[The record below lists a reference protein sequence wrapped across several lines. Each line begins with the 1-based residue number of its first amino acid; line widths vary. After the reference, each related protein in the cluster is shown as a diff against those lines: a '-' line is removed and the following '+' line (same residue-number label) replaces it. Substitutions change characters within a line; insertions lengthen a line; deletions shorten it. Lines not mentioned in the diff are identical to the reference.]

1 MFHPELKA
9 TDVLAYAMQDSTETL
24 RRMEAGGFPVSA
36 SPPHSMSVMLIT
48 DSKNP
53 DYVALGRS
61 DPQVLSDIPM
71 SEWAMR
77 SLFELDTW
85 NTNGRHPIGAFYG
98 LIMCQDEDEPNRED
112 LPQGDIFVGILQSP
126 TGEEVVAAYAHIED
140 LDDVKPL
147 WTDPRELLEFLNTH
161 YTPADPSV
169 TH

>member
-1 MFHPELKA
+1 
-9 TDVLAYAMQDSTETL
+9 
-24 RRMEAGGFPVSA
+24 MEAGGFPISA
-36 SPPHSMSVMLIT
+36 SPPHSMSVLLIT
-48 DSKNP
+48 DSKYP

-71 SEWAMR
+71 SEWSVR

-85 NTNGRHPIGAFYG
+85 RIEDRHPIGAFYG
-98 LIMCQDEDEPNRED
+98 LIMCQGEGDAHNQED
-112 LPQGDIFVGILQSP
+112 LPQGDIFVGVLQSP
-126 TGEEVVAAYAHIED
+126 TGEETVASYAHLED

-147 WTDPRELLEFLNTH
+147 WTDPRELLEFLNTR